1 MPAPSSPVSLP
12 GELGRRYAVRPAT
25 TADTDAL
32 HALFVAHRTAVLG
45 FCRVSRAEVRSWLE
59 PPPAGGRAVDLLVV
73 SRETEVPVQWWSGIH
88 EGGAV
93 RYSCVI
99 VTDPVLP
106 TSEADRLWS
115 AGWAQLRAWIDEAGE
130 EPAEGRHAHSA
141 CLLGDD
147 HDRRRLAEAGFVH
160 ERTFWEMT
168 GPTSGGA
175 SPPEVPGL
183 VVDGGAAP
191 EVVHAV
197 LQESF
202 RGHWGFHSQPFAAWL
217 ATEQAAPG
225 FDQSLWFLASLDGH
239 PAAAMILCRY
249 DDELYVQEV
258 ATLAPYRRRGIA
270 STLLAQAFAV
280 ARQLGYERVMLHVDS
295 GNVDGA
301 PRLYRAAG
309 LQVRHATLQHTLRL

>member
-1 MPAPSSPVSLP
+1 MPSPSSPVALP
-12 GELGRRYAVRPAT
+12 GELGQRYAVRSAT
-25 TADTDAL
+25 TADSDAL

-59 PPPAGGRAVDLLVV
+59 PPPADGRAVDLLVV
-73 SRETEVPVQWWSGIH
+73 SRETGVPVQWWNGFH

-93 RYSCVI
+93 RYSCLI
-99 VTDPVLP
+99 VTDPRLP
-106 TSEADRLWS
+106 TPDADRLWS
-115 AGWAQLRAWIDEAGE
+115 EGWARLRTWIDEAGE

-191 EVVHAV
+191 EAVHAV
-197 LQESF
+197 LEESF
-202 RGHWGFHSQPFAAWL
+202 RGHWGFHSLPLTAWL
-217 ATEQAAPG
+217 ATEQAAAG
-225 FDQSLWFLASLDGH
+225 FDQSLWFLASLEGH

-258 ATLAPYRRRGIA
+258 GTLAPYRRRGIA

-295 GNVDGA
+295 ENVDGA
-301 PRLYRAAG
+301 PRLYGAAG